1 MLLWGGQS
9 WPAAGRIARP
19 TTLGRI
25 IVGMLR
31 EVFHF
36 LLSFAE
42 VIAVIVSIL
51 IAGFVI
57 TVAVFWILSR
67 TLGQPSD
74 EPAESDSYDDEFD
87 SSAETGPSD
96 SNKYN
101 Q

>member
-1 MLLWGGQS
+1 MMS
-9 WPAAGRIARP
+9 
-19 TTLGRI
+19 
-25 IVGMLR
+25 

-51 IAGFVI
+51 IAGFMI

-67 TLGQPSD
+67 TLGNPEE

-87 SSAETGPSD
+87 GPVETGPSD
-96 SNKYN
+96 STKYN